1 MVYHSTT
8 FMKVYY
14 STPKFGI
21 LWYNL
26 PCIYHCVFRSIYP
39 LMNLYH
45 VSNVWNKRLKKK
57 LHTHTKCFGCGIMFH
72 NFLTTLL
79 CLWNYYFR
87 KILTILV
94 ANYIARS
101 IIPITLQYCYRKDSC
116 SSQSHLDYNV
126 LYVCHIIKP
135 RRGLN
140 CCTYQLFQ
148 LVMCYLGPFLFI
160 VSGLVIHP
168 VFVLS
173 SSGHKITQKRAKK
186 VSQVLLE

>member
-1 MVYHSTT
+1 MIYHGTLYSYHGSSLHSHSTTCAMACYGIRWYVFISPWYKFLTPWYVMVYHSTT

-21 LWYNL
+21 PWYNL

-45 VSNVWNKRLKKK
+45 VSNVWNKKVLKKKTKNKQK

-72 NFLTTLL
+72 NFLTTPL

-87 KILTILV
+87 KILTNLV

-101 IIPITLQYCYRKDSC
+101 IIPITLQYCIGRI
-116 SSQSHLDYNV
+116 QEE
-126 LYVCHIIKP
+126 
-135 RRGLN
+135 G
-140 CCTYQLFQ
+140 
-148 LVMCYLGPFLFI
+148 
-160 VSGLVIHP
+160 
-168 VFVLS
+168 
-173 SSGHKITQKRAKK
+173 
-186 VSQVLLE
+186 